1 MQLFARARYMSTI
14 LESILIPP
22 RLSHDFNN
30 FSRFS
35 EGSHVVHM
43 FFPVPKDFPMDFSTP
58 AAPQSPLLPWHQRP
72 ARLRRLSG
80 ATTSCCGPP
89 WCLRW
94 KSDGFV
100 SRFFGH
106 ANILIDFP
114 YIGFVQHLEIF
125 HQQRLGSNHQLLG
138 F

>member
-1 MQLFARARYMSTI
+1 MNLCNYLLAPGICPQYLNQSSFLQDCPMI
-14 LESILIPP
+14 LTTFQDFP
-22 RLSHDFNN
+22 RV
-30 FSRFS
+30 
-35 EGSHVVHM
+35 SHVVHM

-100 SRFFGH
+100 SRFFWPREY
-106 ANILIDFP
+106 IDRFP
-114 YIGFVQHLEIF
+114 IYWICSTFRDFSPAKTGI
-125 HQQRLGSNHQLLG
+125 
-138 F
+138 